1 MSQTIDSGTTTTV
14 ASGDILTVQRTLTV
28 EGELEVSG
36 LVTVNNKRDLEATA
50 VDVDN
55 ATSTTTRK
63 RLLTT
68 IPKTVVESGDTKTIT
83 TPTTEGRV
91 VVNGRLIV
99 EDRLTL
105 DRGFQDQ
112 DSASSTTTRER
123 FLTAG
128 RKIGVDS
135 GDTKTIATATTEAR
149 AEVEGRLVVEDTLT
163 LNGETNPA
171 QDQDTSAAPLTRQ
184 RDLRVADAVDT
195 DTATSVLQRQRFLD
209 ATGVDIDTAQSVA
222 TRVRFLTATATD
234 EDEATTIFFPVSL
247 KIDARAAIADILET
261 FTVWP
266 CENPRIEFSE
276 DVPHK
281 GKENYPDP
289 AIYVAT
295 GGSDTVERFSA
306 DGDSLQERKTVSLDI
321 WVLDSCNE
329 QTPASIAEEY
339 RRRVINILSAYM
351 NDNFA
356 RTEFHNIEPVE
367 STDFRQEHVA
377 RQTDHYIYTVE
388 VETERLDTIL

>member
-14 ASGDILTVQRTLTV
+14 ASGDTLTVQRTLTV
-28 EGELEVSG
+28 EGELEVEG
-36 LVTVNNKRDLEATA
+36 LVTVNNKRDLKATA
-50 VDVDN
+50 VDNDSITTALQRLRELATTPVDTDS
-55 ATSTTTRK
+55 ATSTATR
-63 RLLTT
+63 
-68 IPKTVVESGDTKTIT
+68 I
-83 TPTTEGRV
+83 
-91 VVNGRLIV
+91 
-99 EDRLTL
+99 
-105 DRGFQDQ
+105 
-112 DSASSTTTRER
+112 R

-128 RKIGVDS
+128 RKIDVNS
-135 GDTKTIATATTEAR
+135 GDTRTITTLTTEAR
-149 AEVEGRLVVEDTLT
+149 AEVNGRLIVEDTLT

-171 QDQDTSAAPLTRQ
+171 QDQDTSTAPLTRQ
-184 RDLRVADAVDT
+184 RDLRVADVFDT
-195 DTATSVLQRQRFLD
+195 DSATGILQRQRFLD
-209 ATGVDIDTAQSVA
+209 ATGVDADTAQSVA

-234 EDEATTIFFPVSL
+234 EDEATTIFFPISL
-247 KIDARAAIADILET
+247 KADARAAIVDILDT
-261 FTVWP
+261 FNVWP
-266 CENPRIEFSE
+266 CATPRIEFTE

-295 GGSDTVERFSA
+295 EGSDTVERFSA

-351 NDNFA
+351 NDNFD
-356 RTEFHNIEPVE
+356 RTEFHNIEPVA
-367 STDFRQEHVA
+367 STDFRQEHIA

-388 VETERLDTIL
+388 VETERLETVL